1 MSSLNVVIL
10 IGLALLNAVG
20 LGLLV
25 LSFRSSSRRAGA
37 AAETPA
43 ETPAATPPEPV
54 ARPSAGLEFLEA
66 LASAPAPVIALHPRG
81 EARLA
86 EDLARWKS
94 RRMLP
99 APSAGT
105 EPAAAPVPAT
115 KRPRVRA
122 KRAPAAAE
130 TVAATPAAE
139 KKEKKAE
146 TTGKK
151 EPKRT
156 TGGATRKSVPR
167 SGRVRPGAAAK
178 KIPPP
183 SIVVVRDEIQNEVLR
198 ELSPWA
204 PQSLLDAIGTDEIG
218 KSRQALMAFLES
230 CRKAG
235 AALPAR
241 AVSAEEKL
249 RLLGEALHIVLRSES
264 ADDSTPAR
272 QETVS

>member
-1 MSSLNVVIL
+1 M
-10 IGLALLNAVG
+10 G